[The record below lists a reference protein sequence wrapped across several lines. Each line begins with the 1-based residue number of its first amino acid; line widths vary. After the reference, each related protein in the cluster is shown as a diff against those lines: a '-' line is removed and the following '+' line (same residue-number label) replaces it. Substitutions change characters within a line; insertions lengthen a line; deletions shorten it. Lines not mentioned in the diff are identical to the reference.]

1 MKCLNC
7 GSEELKYDEL
17 SDMYFCPKCNRLYD
31 KSETKDNSIKDDI
44 DIEDDESSPTVWDED
59 EDLNGFSLTVLSIL
73 QSIPILG
80 LIVPVIVNNS
90 NVKLLYKKTFAY
102 RLIGQFI
109 IGIILIVFGAV
120 LFVNDKNNTIAILQ
134 HNMSSLVQDVR
145 TCYISK
151 DEVRMPSFTSISKDS
166 MIDTDSYVPEVESI
180 PQGNWEY
187 FDGITMTGKQVKS
200 LVDNTVGNMVAYL
213 LQTPDIAERHGK
225 DSYRN
230 FGYVLAGA
238 KSDSTKSNV
247 FFVDKQSVYSFYTD
261 DYGEY
266 KDSGISDMSNSK
278 YIFYINPK
286 KPYTFNTIKNEND
299 EVIGFMFT
307 EVVEEVKT
315 NGNKKRK

>member
-31 KSETKDNSIKDDI
+31 KDEIIEDMNEDDI
-44 DIEDDESSPTVWDED
+44 EYDFEDGIKEWKEE
-59 EDLNGFSLTVLSIL
+59 EDLNGFSLTVLSII
-73 QSIPILG
+73 QSIPIIG
-80 LIVPVIVNNS
+80 LIVPILISNS
-90 NVKLLYKKTFAY
+90 SVKVGYKKQFAY
-102 RLIGQFI
+102 RFIGQVVICIVLI
-109 IGIILIVFGAV
+109 IFGAV
-120 LFVNDKNNTIAILQ
+120 LYINDKTYVVDNLQ
-134 HNMSSLVQDVR
+134 HNMNLIVQSVR
-145 TCYISK
+145 GSYISK
-151 DEVRMPSFTSISKDS
+151 DDIQIPNLTTVPKDS
-166 MIDTDSYVPEVESI
+166 MIDTDAYVPEVGPI
-180 PQGNWEY
+180 LQGNWEY

-200 LVDNTVGNMVAYL
+200 LVDSTVDSMVAYL

-238 KSDSTKSNV
+238 ESDSTKSNV

-278 YIFYINPK
+278 CIFYINPK
-286 KPYTFNTIKNEND
+286 KSYTFNIIKNDSD

>member
-31 KSETKDNSIKDDI
+31 KSEVEGKSIKDGI
-44 DIEDDESSPTVWDED
+44 DTEDDESSPTVWDEN

-90 NVKLLYKKTFAY
+90 NVKLIYKKTFAY

-120 LFVNDKNNTIAILQ
+120 LFMNDKDNTITMLQ
-134 HNMSSLVQDVR
+134 RNMNTIVHDVR
-145 TCYISK
+145 ACYISK
-151 DEVRMPSFTSISKDS
+151 DDIRIPDLTSVPKDS
-166 MIDTDSYVPEVESI
+166 MIDTDAYVPEVEPI
-180 PQGNWEY
+180 LQGNWEY
-187 FDGITMTGKQVKS
+187 FNGTVMTGKQVKS
-200 LVDNTVGNMVAYL
+200 LVDNTVGSMVSYL

-238 KSDSTKSNV
+238 KSDSVKSNV
-247 FFVDKQSVYSFYTD
+247 FFIDKQSTYSFYTD

-286 KPYTFNTIKNEND
+286 KSYTFNTVKSDND

>member
-31 KSETKDNSIKDDI
+31 KSEIKDDVSKDAI
-44 DIEDDESSPTVWDED
+44 DAEDDSPTAWNED
-59 EDLNGFSLTVLSIL
+59 EDLNGFSLTILSIL

-90 NVKLLYKKTFAY
+90 NVKLIYKKTFAY

-109 IGIILIVFGAV
+109 IGMILIVFGAV
-120 LFVNDKNNTIAILQ
+120 LFINDKYNTITTLQ
-134 HNMSSLVQDVR
+134 YNMSSLIQDVR
-145 TCYISK
+145 SCYISK
-151 DEVRMPSFTSISKDS
+151 NDIRIPSLASIQKDT
-166 MIDTDSYVPEVESI
+166 MVDADTYIPEVEPI
-180 PQGNWEY
+180 LQGNWEY

-200 LVDNTVGNMVAYL
+200 LVDNTVDNMVAYL

-247 FFVDKQSVYSFYTD
+247 FFIDKQSTYSFYTD

-278 YIFYINPK
+278 YIFYINTK
-286 KPYTFNTIKNEND
+286 KSYTFNTIKNEND
-299 EVIGFMFT
+299 EVVGFMFT